1 MPAERISLEK
11 AKSDKLF
18 YVVANVVVWRSS
30 DGRCLV
36 LRRSESEKVH
46 PGKWCVPGG
55 KLEWADL
62 DTSRPTRLNGEV
74 LDFED
79 AVEKLLVRE
88 VREEAGIEIDPSLQY
103 VNSVAYVRA
112 DGVPTLLVKFAAR
125 YLDGEVRTESGSFG
139 GHAWVNAEEVKKL
152 DCILGVPREVT
163 KTIALFEP
171 WHRAFRSARR
181 KRQFEG

>member
-11 AKSDKLF
+11 AKQDKLF
-18 YVVANVVVWRSS
+18 YVVANVVVWRPE
-30 DGRCLV
+30 DGRCL
-36 LRRSESEKVH
+36 LLQRSAQEKVH

-55 KLEWADL
+55 KLEHADL
-62 DTSRPTRLNGEV
+62 DVSKPTRLNGEV

-88 VREEAGIEIDPSLQY
+88 TREEAGIEIDPNLSY
-103 VNSVAYVRA
+103 INSVAYVRA

-125 YLDGEVRTESGSFG
+125 YLSGEVKTEKGSFD
-139 GHAWVNAEEVKKL
+139 GHVWVNAEEIKKL
-152 DCILGVPREVT
+152 DCILGVPREVA

-171 WHRAFRSARR
+171 WHRADRRART
-181 KRQFEG
+181 KRQID

>member
-1 MPAERISLEK
+1 MPATRISLDN
-11 AKSDKLF
+11 AKPEKLF
-18 YVVANVVVWRSS
+18 FVVANVVVWRPT

-36 LRRSESEKVH
+36 LQRSAKEKVH
-46 PGKWCVPGG
+46 PAKWCVPGG

-62 DTSRPTRLNGEV
+62 DLAHPTRLNGDV

-88 VREEAGIEIDPSLQY
+88 TREEAGIEIDPHLQY
-103 VNSVAYVRA
+103 VNSVAYVRP

-125 YLDGEVRTESGSFG
+125 YLSGEVQTERCSFD
-139 GHAWVNAEEVKKL
+139 GHAWVNADEIKKL
-152 DCILGVPREVT
+152 DCISGVPQEVA

-171 WHRAFRSARR
+171 WRRVSQRVRS
-181 KRQFEG
+181 RQRLA